1 LHLPNQVLNIS
12 VLIVRTGEPIERETR
27 SVIEAM
33 RAIESEPPDM
43 LGASRLR
50 IVTDAATSDFA
61 AILRTGGGKGEP
73 TMNRSVNIVIHP
85 LEKGVALRDSNIATE
100 SAAGTTMDHAVK
112 TSGLVNPYDLVR
124 LRIPRATLPC
134 GLVDEGKGSVR
145 GEGESVHA

>member
-1 LHLPNQVLNIS
+1 
-12 VLIVRTGEPIERETR
+12 
-27 SVIEAM
+27 
-33 RAIESEPPDM
+33 M

-50 IVTDAATSDFA
+50 IVTDAATSDFTA
-61 AILRTGGGKGEP
+61 VLVTRGGKGKAA
-73 TMNRSVNIVIHP
+73 MDRGRNIVILS
-85 LEKGVALRDSNIATE
+85 LEKRMALRNSNIATE

-112 TSGLVNPYDLVR
+112 IGGLVNPYDLVR